1 MHPGKTPA
9 HLPAWANNAAAKAL
23 IDAILQSPPATY
35 VRKENIF
42 GPADERFSASTP
54 SGKLFCRLRR
64 LHREWHE
71 RQLRALDVQ
80 FHVSGIWS
88 DQASRELHGVEDAQA
103 LIVRLLSERGEERRA
118 A

>member
-1 MHPGKTPA
+1 MKRETY
-9 HLPAWANNAAAKAL
+9 PAWAQSKAAREL
-23 IDAILQSPPATY
+23 ITAILQSPPATY

-42 GPADERFSASTP
+42 GPAEERFSASTP

-64 LHREWHE
+64 LHRDWHE

-80 FHVSGIWS
+80 FHVSGVWD

-103 LIVRLLSERGEERRA
+103 LIVRLLSERGAGEESARRA

>member
-1 MHPGKTPA
+1 MKRETY
-9 HLPAWANNAAAKAL
+9 PAWAQSKAAREL
-23 IDAILQSPPATY
+23 ISAIIANPPETY
-35 VRKENIF
+35 GRKKNIF
-42 GPADERFSASTP
+42 LPADERFSASTP

-64 LHREWHE
+64 LHREGHE

-80 FHVSGIWS
+80 FHVSGVWD